1 MKRHEMSDEQWTA
14 LEPLLPVNIGRRWSD
29 HRQVINGILW
39 VLNTGAAWRDMP
51 ERFGPWYRPLASAP
65 GIGPWPTIY
74 HRFNSWT
81 KDGLW
86 QRISQALLAKLN
98 RQRQVEW
105 DLVAIDATHIRAS
118 RAAAGARK
126 KGQRPDTTRSGNPEG
141 TRRGTRRGTRGPRT
155 RTLTRRF
162 HHEAPS
168 RLHDERAAIGGSAQ
182 RRTIA

>member
-1 MKRHEMSDEQWTA
+1 MKRHEMSDEQWAA
-14 LEPLLPVNIGRRWSD
+14 LEPLLPVNTGRGRRWTD

-51 ERFGPWYRPLASAP
+51 ERFGSWQ
-65 GIGPWPTIY
+65 TIY

-81 KDGLW
+81 KDGTW
-86 QRISQALLAKLN
+86 QRISQALLGKLN

-126 KGQRPDTTRSGNPEG
+126 KGHLPDTTRSGSPNT
-141 TRRGTRRGTRGPRT
+141 TRSDGRGAGSPRSST
-155 RTLTRRF
+155 
-162 HHEAPS
+162 S
-168 RLHDERAAIGGSAQ
+168 RAR
-182 RRTIA
+182 